1 MKEIQCPQAGF
12 TKTRICL
19 KKCISKIWIRE
30 KTGKENLHSVQAFIW
45 HWLLLHLN
53 FAVSS
58 LLATQLNVNP
68 DVLFSDCNDKERQK
82 SGRVSFPSALES
94 TGLSDIWLIAEI
106 FSWLSKLLKTVHV
119 HVICVRQRWPLFVS
133 SVIRLNYHADCDL
146 SDLVCTDLFLIYR

>member
-19 KKCISKIWIRE
+19 KNASRKYEYGKKPAKKIYILF
-30 KTGKENLHSVQAFIW
+30 KHLFDTDYSCTLTSLFI
-45 HWLLLHLN
+45 
-53 FAVSS
+53 S

-106 FSWLSKLLKTVHV
+106 FSWLSKLLTPVHV

-133 SVIRLNYHADCDL
+133 SVIRLNYHANVRSIWPRL
-146 SDLVCTDLFLIYR
+146 HWSLFHI